1 MGNCC
6 ATIPEEYDQCR
17 SCKKPFLKKTLDL
30 RDGQCGRCARA
41 AGQLYVHVGQIPLR
55 MRQLVWERDFGRQ
68 ITGQCYACAA
78 VIKRTAFD
86 CGHVQSTYD
95 GGQITVDNLRPVCR
109 TCNRSSG
116 TMNLDEFKRRLGR
129 A

>member
-1 MGNCC
+1 MGSCC
-6 ATIPEEYDQCR
+6 ATPNDYSACCA
-17 SCKKPFLKKTLDL
+17 CKKSFRRTTLEL
-30 RDGQCGRCARA
+30 RKGYCGRCAKA
-41 AGQLYVHVGQIPLR
+41 AGQIHVHVGQIPLR

-68 ITGQCYACAA
+68 ITGRCYACG
-78 VIKRTAFD
+78 VHIKRTAFD

-95 GGQITVDNLRPVCR
+95 GGQITVDNLRPTCR

-129 A
+129 